1 MRMFRVVPMA
11 VMTVAVMW
19 TAGVANAGFIVSTTV
34 PASTNEIRTAGNS
47 NGGIITAVN
56 VGGSNVTINSFGTFG
71 QQLTN
76 GNLKFLIFGTTI
88 GSSPLYSSGSISTL
102 AAPGV
107 NQWYDA
113 PSFTFTLLANTS
125 YRIGV
130 ISDQNF
136 NYNWGNGP
144 SVSGGGLTI
153 PSSPN
158 GNTGSSFSAPVN
170 FGDGGVQQSFRA
182 FQNDAVVTAVPLPP
196 TVLLAAGMAGLF
208 GLRGLR
214 RRLA

>member
-47 NGGIITAVN
+47 NGGITTAVN

-102 AAPGV
+102 AAASG

-113 PSFTFTLLANTS
+113 PSFTSLEGYIDARVFIAGLLAHQGPFTPESLIGAFENLPNLSLGIGASAGFGPTNHQYSSSVWGTS
-125 YRIGV
+125 IM
-130 ISDQNF
+130 
-136 NYNWGNGP
+136 P
-144 SVSGGGLTI
+144 
-153 PSSPN
+153 
-158 GNTGSSFSAPVN
+158 TGSFKNLYFWTAGSAIQ
-170 FGDGGVQQSFRA
+170 FFE
-182 FQNDAVVTAVPLPP
+182 
-196 TVLLAAGMAGLF
+196 
-208 GLRGLR
+208 
-214 RRLA
+214 